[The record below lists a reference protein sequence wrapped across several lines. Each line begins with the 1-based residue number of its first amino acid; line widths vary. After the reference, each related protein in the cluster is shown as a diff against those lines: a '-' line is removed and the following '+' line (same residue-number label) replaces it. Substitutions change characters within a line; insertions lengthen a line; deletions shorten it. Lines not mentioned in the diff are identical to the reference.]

1 MSANLQNS
9 IMLFGDSITQC
20 GWEPGMN
27 DARKL
32 DIINRG
38 FSGYNTEWGIP
49 VFEQLVATREQQKD
63 LPTVRLLIIW
73 FGADDSCLVQ
83 SPQHVPLRKFA
94 SNLKHLVNLVQSPK
108 SDYYSPNTRIIL
120 VTSPPVNTYQR
131 RANLEARDPPLL
143 LDRDFESTKTYAE
156 TVKGIAQ
163 EEAVGIIDIWTK
175 MWDAAG
181 HNEQS
186 LSNFL
191 YDGLHLTGV
200 GFQLMY
206 DAVLEKTY
214 PELHPDR
221 LQMVFPGQ
229 TVPTLAASVQKRAT
243 ERPPE
248 E

>member
-9 IMLFGDSITQC
+9 IMLFGDSITRC
-20 GWEPGMN
+20 GWEP

-73 FGADDSCLVQ
+73 FGANDSCLVQ

-200 GFQLMY
+200 GFQ
-206 DAVLEKTY
+206 
-214 PELHPDR
+214 
-221 LQMVFPGQ
+221 